1 MERYTRKRDASG
13 RERIEVRLRGTQLL
27 NHPMYNRST
36 AFTREERRALGL
48 DGLLPATVASQDMQ
62 ARRAYGHIARK
73 VDALERFIGLAA
85 IQDRNEH
92 LFYRVLVDHLE
103 EFLPIVYT
111 PTVGRACQ
119 EYSRIFRRARG
130 LWITPEHRGQ
140 VYETLGHAPYED
152 VRLIVVTDNERILG
166 LGDQG
171 AGGMGIPVGKVALYV
186 AAAGIHPA
194 ETLPVSLDVGTDNE
208 ELLRDELYIGY
219 RHPRL
224 RGAEYDSLV
233 DEFVAAVKRRWP
245 KALLQWEDFK
255 QWNAFRLLDRYRAA
269 LPSFNDDIQ
278 GTAATALAGLL
289 AGGRATGTPLGRQ
302 RIVMAGAGAAGTGIA
317 RLLRAALAREGVR
330 GDDLLRS
337 LALVD
342 AEGLV
347 LDTDVSGV
355 EYRRGLS
362 WPEPLAASLGI
373 GAQSPRDLLAVVR
386 ALRPTALVGASGF
399 PALFTEAVVRE
410 MARHVE
416 RPLIFPLSNP
426 TANAEANPL
435 DLLRW
440 TDGRAL
446 VATGSPFGSVE
457 WNGRSVRIAQG
468 NNVFVFPGVGLGVLV
483 AEAREVADELFAA
496 AAETLA
502 AHVSE
507 ADLAEGLV
515 FPSMRDLRRVTIH
528 VAEAVVR
535 EARDRGLGRA
545 YTDAEIP
552 GAVAAAMW
560 EPDYPEL
567 MPV

>member
-1 MERYTRKRDASG
+1 MEAYTRERDASG
-13 RERIEVRLRGTQLL
+13 REREKVTLRGTQLL

-36 AFTREERRALGL
+36 AFTRDERQALGL

-62 ARRAYGHIARK
+62 ARRAYGNIARK
-73 VDALERFIGLAA
+73 DDPLERFIGLAA

-130 LWITPEHRGQ
+130 LWITPEHRGRI
-140 VYETLGHAPYED
+140 YEALGHAPYAD

-186 AAAGIHPA
+186 AAAGIHPTQ
-194 ETLPVSLDVGTDNE
+194 TLPVSLDVGTDNG

-224 RGAEYDSLV
+224 RGADYDALV
-233 DEFVAAVKRRWP
+233 DEFVAAIKRRWP

-255 QWNAFRLLDRYRAA
+255 QWNAFKLLDRYRGE

-289 AGGRATGTPLGRQ
+289 AGARATATPLARQ

-317 RLLRAALAREGVR
+317 RLLRAALVREGVQ
-330 GDDLLRS
+330 GDELLRA

-347 LDTDVSGV
+347 LETDASDV

-362 WPEPLAASLGI
+362 WPLALAESFGLG
-373 GAQSPRDLLAVVR
+373 ATNPRDLLAVVR
-386 ALRPTALVGASGF
+386 ALRPTTLIGASGA
-399 PALFTEAVVRE
+399 PGLFSEAVVRE

-426 TANAEANPL
+426 TASAEATPL

-440 TDGRAL
+440 TDGRAI
-446 VATGSPFGSVE
+446 VATGSPFGSVD
-457 WNGRSVRIAQG
+457 WNGRTVRIGQG
-468 NNVFVFPGVGLGVLV
+468 NNVFVFPGVGLGALV
-483 AEAREVADELFAA
+483 AEALEVTDTMFAA

-507 ADLAEGLV
+507 ADLAAGLV
-515 FPSMRDLRRVTIH
+515 FPPMPELRRVAVK

-535 EARDRGLGRA
+535 EARERGLGRPFS
-545 YTDAEIP
+545 DAEIP
-552 GAVAAAMW
+552 AAVAAALW
-560 EPDYPEL
+560 EPDYPDL
-567 MPV
+567 DPA

>member
-1 MERYTRKRDASG
+1 MEAYTRERDASG
-13 RERIEVRLRGTQLL
+13 RERVKVTLRGTQLL

-36 AFTREERRALGL
+36 AFTRDERQALGL

-62 ARRAYGHIARK
+62 ARRAYGNIARK
-73 VDALERFIGLAA
+73 DDPLERFIGLAA

-130 LWITPEHRGQ
+130 LWITPEHRGRI
-140 VYETLGHAPYED
+140 YEALGHAPYAD

-186 AAAGIHPA
+186 AAAGIHPTQ
-194 ETLPVSLDVGTDNE
+194 TLPVSLDVGTDNG

-224 RGAEYDSLV
+224 RGADYDALV
-233 DEFVAAVKRRWP
+233 DEFVAAIKRRWP

-255 QWNAFRLLDRYRAA
+255 QWNAFKLLDRYRGE

-289 AGGRATGTPLGRQ
+289 AGARATATPLARQ

-317 RLLRAALAREGVR
+317 RLLRAALVREGVQ
-330 GDDLLRS
+330 GDELLRA

-347 LDTDVSGV
+347 LETDASDV

-362 WPEPLAASLGI
+362 WPLALAESFGLG
-373 GAQSPRDLLAVVR
+373 ATNPRDLLAVVR
-386 ALRPTALVGASGF
+386 ALRPTTLIGASGA
-399 PALFTEAVVRE
+399 PGLFSEAVVRE

-426 TANAEANPL
+426 TASAEATPL

-440 TDGRAL
+440 TDGRAI
-446 VATGSPFGSVE
+446 VATGSPFGSVD
-457 WNGRSVRIAQG
+457 WNGRTVRIGQG
-468 NNVFVFPGVGLGVLV
+468 NNVFVFPGVGLGALV
-483 AEAREVADELFAA
+483 AEALEVTDTMFAA

-507 ADLAEGLV
+507 ADLAAGLV
-515 FPSMRDLRRVTIH
+515 FPPMPELRRVAVK

-535 EARDRGLGRA
+535 EARERGLGRPFS
-545 YTDAEIP
+545 DAEIP
-552 GAVAAAMW
+552 AAVAAALW
-560 EPDYPEL
+560 EPDYPDL
-567 MPV
+567 DPA

>member
-1 MERYTRKRDASG
+1 MERYTRKRDANG
-13 RERIEVRLRGTQLL
+13 RERIEVSLRGTHLL

-36 AFTREERRALGL
+36 AFTREERRVLGL
-48 DGLLPATVASQDMQ
+48 DGLLPATVATQEMQ
-62 ARRAYGHIARK
+62 ARRAYGNIARK
-73 VDALERFIGLAA
+73 GDALERFIGLAA

-92 LFYRVLVDHLE
+92 LFFRVLVDHLE

-130 LWITPEHRGQ
+130 LWITPEHRGHIH
-140 VYETLGHAPYED
+140 EALGHAPFEN

-208 ELLRDELYIGY
+208 DLLRDQLYIGY

-224 RGAEYDSLV
+224 RGAEYDSLL
-233 DEFVAAVKRRWP
+233 DEFVTAVKRRWP

-255 QWNAFRLLDRYRAA
+255 QWNAFRLLDRYRSV

-289 AGGRATGTPLGRQ
+289 AGARASGTPLAGQ

-317 RLLRAALAREGVR
+317 RLIRAALAREGLG
-330 GDDLLRS
+330 GDDLMRS

-347 LDTDVSGV
+347 VDSDI
-355 EYRRGLS
+355 EFRRGLS
-362 WPEPLAASLGI
+362 WPLALAESSRLG
-373 GAQSPRDLLAVVR
+373 AACPRDLLAVVR
-386 ALRPTALVGASGF
+386 ALRPTALIGASGV
-399 PALFTEAVVRE
+399 PGLFSEAVVRE
-410 MARHVE
+410 MARHVP

-426 TANAEANPL
+426 TANAEATPL
-435 DLLRW
+435 DLLNW
-440 TDGRAL
+440 TEGRAL
-446 VATGSPFGSVE
+446 IATGSPFGVVE
-457 WNGRSVRIAQG
+457 WRGRAVRIVQG
-468 NNVFVFPGVGLGVLV
+468 NNAFVFPGVGLGVLV
-483 AEAREVADELFAA
+483 AEAREVTDAMFAA
-496 AAETLA
+496 AAHALA
-502 AHVSE
+502 AQVSD
-507 ADLAEGLV
+507 ADLAEGQV
-515 FPSMRDLRRVTIH
+515 FPPMRDLRRITAC
-528 VAEAVVR
+528 VAAAVVR
-535 EARDRGLGRA
+535 EARDRGLGRPL
-545 YTDAEIP
+545 TDAQIEEE
-552 GAVAAAMW
+552 VRAAMW
-560 EPDYPEL
+560 EPDYPDL
-567 MPV
+567 VPV

>member
-1 MERYTRKRDASG
+1 MEAYTRERDASG
-13 RERIEVRLRGTQLL
+13 RERVKVTLRGTQLL

-36 AFTREERRALGL
+36 AFTRDERQALGL

-62 ARRAYGHIARK
+62 ARRAYGNIARK
-73 VDALERFIGLAA
+73 DDPLERFIGLAA

-130 LWITPEHRGQ
+130 LWITPEHRGRI
-140 VYETLGHAPYED
+140 YEALGHAPYAD

-186 AAAGIHPA
+186 AAAGIHPTQ
-194 ETLPVSLDVGTDNE
+194 TLPVSLDVGTDNG

-224 RGAEYDSLV
+224 RGSDYDALV
-233 DEFVAAVKRRWP
+233 DEFVAAIKRRWP

-255 QWNAFRLLDRYRAA
+255 QWNAFKLLDRYRGE

-289 AGGRATGTPLGRQ
+289 AGARATATPLARQ

-317 RLLRAALAREGVR
+317 RLLRAALVREGVQ
-330 GDDLLRS
+330 GDELLRA

-347 LDTDVSGV
+347 LETDASDV

-362 WPEPLAASLGI
+362 WPLALAESFGLG
-373 GAQSPRDLLAVVR
+373 ATNPRDLLAVVR
-386 ALRPTALVGASGF
+386 ALRPTTLIGASGA
-399 PALFTEAVVRE
+399 PGLFSEAVVRE

-426 TANAEANPL
+426 TASAEATPL

-440 TDGRAL
+440 TDGRAI
-446 VATGSPFGSVE
+446 VATGSPFGSVD
-457 WNGRSVRIAQG
+457 WNGRTVRIGQG
-468 NNVFVFPGVGLGVLV
+468 NNVFVFPGVGLGALV
-483 AEAREVADELFAA
+483 AEALEVTDTMFAA

-507 ADLAEGLV
+507 ADLAAGLV
-515 FPSMRDLRRVTIH
+515 FPPMPELRRVAVK

-535 EARDRGLGRA
+535 EARERGLGRPFS
-545 YTDAEIP
+545 DAEIP
-552 GAVAAAMW
+552 AAVAAALW
-560 EPDYPEL
+560 EPDYPDL
-567 MPV
+567 DPA